1 MGSGM
6 NHLKL
11 IIQDLTLN
19 TTFSLQT
26 AWLCPGTQLTKA
38 FCKLSRTTYG
48 HTSTWRTRSRPSAA
62 RRSTGQRTGSLSTS
76 RTRIINTRRG
86 LLDQI
91 LETISLDPIHRLVLV
106 LH

>member
-1 MGSGM
+1 MGSQNPADEG
-6 NHLKL
+6 L
-11 IIQDLTLN
+11 
-19 TTFSLQT
+19 LQT
-26 AWLCPGTQLTKA
+26 LKDNIRSHFDFEEQR
-38 FCKLSRTTYG
+38 FCSVPSFNCVDHSIKHLSSGWY
-48 HTSTWRTRSRPSAA
+48 WRTRRRPSAA

-91 LETISLDPIHRLVLV
+91 LETISLDLILRLVPV